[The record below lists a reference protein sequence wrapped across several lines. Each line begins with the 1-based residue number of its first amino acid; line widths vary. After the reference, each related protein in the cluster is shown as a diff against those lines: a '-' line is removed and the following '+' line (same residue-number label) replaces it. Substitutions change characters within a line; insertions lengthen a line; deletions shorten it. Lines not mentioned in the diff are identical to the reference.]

1 MVPYM
6 NEVSWSNGVMEY
18 WSNGLRAHHSNTPL
32 LHHSSFPVTRSLF
45 LSAYT
50 TEPWSPCGMVHRLL
64 PAPPR
69 RSDESSDPR
78 LRIRS
83 DYPPASR
90 LPRWAFRQ
98 SMLQSGSASYSSAG
112 RGSERDRHRS

>member
-1 MVPYM
+1 MGTSSTRTTSREPWVRSKPCRRAAFIVPYM

-45 LSAYT
+45 LSGYT
-50 TEPWSPCGMVHRLL
+50 TEPWSPCCKARRLWQG
-64 PAPPR
+64 PIR
-69 RSDESSDPR
+69 RSDEFLDPR

-83 DYPPASR
+83 DFPLA
-90 LPRWAFRQ
+90 
-98 SMLQSGSASYSSAG
+98 
-112 RGSERDRHRS
+112 